1 MSPTQ
6 EKTILHLVLRLV
18 PLLGA
23 LAVVTDP
30 REGSHLCPLIYGPLD
45 GPARPTPLVPQGRP
59 LCALLHR
66 R

>member
-30 REGSHLCPLIYGPLD
+30 REGSHLSPLIYGPLD
-45 GPARPTPLVPQGRP
+45 GPA
-59 LCALLHR
+59 LLP
-66 R
+66 